1 MVGIGQ
7 SAPNRDGY
15 DGDWR
20 MVAMCCGLWDWRT
33 VGLAD
38 CGTGGLW
45 DWRTVGLADCGRRV
59 SANRRRVFHGGGR
72 RSRST

>member
-15 DGDWR
+15 DGDR
-20 MVAMCCGLWDWRT
+20 RT

-45 DWRTVGLADCGRRV
+45 DWRP
-59 SANRRRVFHGGGR
+59 
-72 RSRST
+72 